1 MRLLLLLLLL
11 LQAWLRQMGTFLRM
25 KAPHQLLL
33 SGLEGFFGA
42 SSPHLLQH
50 NPYTQVSTTNAGAA
64 TTSTTSTS

>member
-1 MRLLLLLLLL
+1 M
-11 LQAWLRQMGTFLRM
+11 LQAWLRQIGTFLRM

-50 NPYTQVSTTNAGAA
+50 NPYTQASTATGSTGAA
-64 TTSTTSTS
+64 TSTANTS